1 MLSYDDLSG
10 IPQGTARVVLVY
22 ARSIA
27 PGIDLLEGD
36 AKAAAVEILL
46 GVARDALAAA
56 PRHIANQGLGS
67 ARVGYR
73 EVASW
78 FSPQEKDGL
87 RALTGAPTIARTP
100 MGSFPTARPLRHLWP
115 EEDRR

>member
-1 MLSYDDLSG
+1 MLSSDDLSG

-27 PGIDLLEGD
+27 PGIDLLEGE

-46 GVARDALAAA
+46 GAAREAVTAA
-56 PRHIANQGLGS
+56 PRRIANQGLGS

-78 FSPQEKDGL
+78 FSAQERDGL
-87 RALTGAPTIARTP
+87 RSLTGDTTSARKP
-100 MGSFPTARPLRHLWP
+100 VGSFPTARPLRHLWP